1 MGEKENLHAPEAP
14 VWLTGGFPAALAPN
28 PFSAAGAAGG
38 FGTIDA
44 DGEAHGLRKTFN
56 RV

>member
-44 DGEAHGLRKTFN
+44 DGEAHGLCKTFN